1 MTLRNAITTKGD
13 NVWVR
18 FSDDDDQ
25 QKAKIW
31 INVEAPPDPVG
42 ATSEPLPDKIDRV
55 FLGIGK
61 KPQPPG
67 DFDRYRLG
75 ALRHV
80 RRLIDAEISALEAKY
95 RK

>member
-1 MTLRNAITTKGD
+1 MTLRNAIRTKGD

-25 QKAKIW
+25 DKAKVW
-31 INVEAPPDPVG
+31 IDVEAPPDPVE
-42 ATSEPLPDKIDRV
+42 ATSELLSDKIDRV
-55 FLGIGK
+55 LLGIGK
-61 KPQPPG
+61 KPQSPG
-67 DFDRYRLG
+67 DFDRCRLG

-80 RRLIDAEISALEAKY
+80 RRLIDAEISALEATY